1 LDRAKSEIE
10 EQVWEPMQEPVHV
23 KQMKEPESKYIQ
35 QHLANERT
43 FLAWIRTTV
52 SIMGVGLVTTSLHF
66 ELSTNFNM
74 EADKL
79 IRIVGYST
87 LMLGVIMLA
96 FSVMSYLQKRKGIND
111 GTFRSTST
119 FVVFVSAFMAL
130 IVFLF
135 GMYLF
140 KSY

>member
-1 LDRAKSEIE
+1 MRTGPFKNR
-10 EQVWEPMQEPVHV
+10 
-23 KQMKEPESKYIQ
+23 KEPESESKFIQ

-66 ELSTNFNM
+66 ELSTNFNT
-74 EADKL
+74 EADRL
-79 IRIVGYST
+79 IKVVGYST
-87 LMLGVIMLA
+87 LLLGVIMLV
-96 FSVMSYLQKRKGIND
+96 FSMISYLQKRKGIND

-119 FVVFVSAFMAL
+119 FVLFICAFMAL